1 MKVLFVGALTVP
13 ADGARGG
20 QLTASL
26 NLFNSAIREQIEW
39 IPLSSTMESVPAPPV
54 WKRAWAAWRRLLRF
68 TLLLPK
74 ADVALIFAASGMS
87 LIEKSWMAAI
97 GRILGRGVVI
107 RMSGGP
113 MLREWKRN
121 PAVRCALR
129 IGLRSSHVI
138 CSQGAFWTR
147 FFADLGAASKV
158 VEAPNPLAIPKIA
171 PRDPS
176 LSAQRLLYAGWVTRD
191 KGVFDLPSM
200 LAAVRA
206 KFPAANLTIC
216 GSGDANE
223 SLAKKFSERGLTSA
237 VRMRGWVS
245 PEELHEEMQSSD
257 VFVFPSYTEGMPN
270 ALLEAM
276 LYGLPVVSTD
286 VGAIPDVVRPGQTGT
301 LVPPANVEALIAA
314 VLQALQDPATALKI
328 AQRARAEV
336 ADRHDCEKVWRSYA
350 AALNRAASSAGRAC
364 TLVDISAKTPDRQT
378 LAAAT

>member
-1 MKVLFVGALTVP
+1 MKVLFVGALNVP

-39 IPLSSTMESVPAPPV
+39 IPLSSTMETVPAPPV
-54 WKRAWAAWRRLLRF
+54 WKRVWAALRRLSRF
-68 TLLLPK
+68 ILLLPK

-87 LIEKSWMAAI
+87 LIEKSFMAALA
-97 GRILGRGVVI
+97 RSWRRGVVM

-113 MLREWKRN
+113 MLRESKGN
-121 PAVRCALR
+121 PAVSLALR
-129 IGLRSSHVI
+129 AGLRSAHVI

-158 VEAPNPLAIPKIA
+158 VETPNPLSIPKIA
-171 PRDPS
+171 PREFS
-176 LSAQRLLYAGWVTRD
+176 TTGQRLLYAGWVTRD
-191 KGVFDLPSM
+191 KGVFDLPPM
-200 LAAVRA
+200 LAAIRT
-206 KFPAANLTIC
+206 KCPASILTIC

-223 SLAKKFSERGLTSA
+223 SLAHRFSELGLTSA

-245 PEELHEEMQSSD
+245 PEELHEEMQGSD
-257 VFVFPSYTEGMPN
+257 VFVFPSYAEGMPN

-276 LYGLPVVSTD
+276 LYGLPVVSTG
-286 VGAIPDVVRPGQTGT
+286 VGAIPDVVRSGQTGT
-301 LVPPANVEALIAA
+301 LVPPANVEALTAA
-314 VLQALQDPATALKI
+314 VLQALQDPDTALKM
-328 AQRARAEV
+328 AERARQEV
-336 ADRHDCEKVWRSYA
+336 ADRHDCEKVWRAYA

-378 LAAAT
+378 VAAAT